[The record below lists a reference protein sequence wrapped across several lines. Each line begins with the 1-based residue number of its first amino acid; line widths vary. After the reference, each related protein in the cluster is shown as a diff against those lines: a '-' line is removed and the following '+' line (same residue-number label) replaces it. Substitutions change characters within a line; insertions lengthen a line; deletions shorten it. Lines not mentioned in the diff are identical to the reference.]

1 MIQPAA
7 SLLQSPGHPLQSAP
21 TSAHLLQTVC
31 DALDSLKAQEM
42 ISLDVRE
49 KTSVTDT
56 FVIASGTSTRHVKA
70 IAEEVIRFAKRVGVV
85 PLGCEGERD
94 GEWIL
99 VDLGDVVVHVMLP
112 QMRDFY
118 ALERLWKV
126 SGEEGA
132 GAHDQSVG

>member
-1 MIQPAA
+1 M
-7 SLLQSPGHPLQSAP
+7 
-21 TSAHLLQTVC
+21 VC
-31 DALDSLKAQEM
+31 
-42 ISLDVRE
+42 LDVRE

-70 IAEEVIRFAKRVGVV
+70 IAEEVARFAKRLGVT

-99 VDLGDVVVHVMLP
+99 LDLGDVVVHVMLP
-112 QMRDFY
+112 QMREFY

-126 SGEEGA
+126 GGSA
-132 GAHDQSVG
+132 SVAAHDE

>member
-1 MIQPAA
+1 M
-7 SLLQSPGHPLQSAP
+7 
-21 TSAHLLQTVC
+21 V
-31 DALDSLKAQEM
+31 
-42 ISLDVRE
+42 SLDVRE

-70 IAEEVIRFAKRVGVV
+70 IAEEVIRFAKRAGVV

-126 SGEEGA
+126 GGDEGG
-132 GAHDQSVG
+132 GAHDESVG